1 MATHASRDTRTGN
14 KKELEIEVFLNENYS
29 GNVYPQTHVGKKFGG
44 KGDHIVDI
52 LLDGDAYKKT
62 EQAKRWT
69 SRHKG
74 GKLISIKRQGTGGTA
89 EEKIPYE
96 CDKLQDAIDNYG
108 YDSAIIVL
116 CGNSGWTLKE
126 HYLSDKFAK
135 RLKLITKDVTIM
147 TEEQFIEY
155 IK

>member
-1 MATHASRDTRTGN
+1 MATHAPRDTTTGKVN
-14 KKELEIEVFLNENYS
+14 EINIENFLIENYVGDVHAQVEI
-29 GNVYPQTHVGKKFGG
+29 GNQFGSKK
-44 KGDHIVDI
+44 KHIADI
-52 LLDGDAYKKT
+52 LLDGKVITKKGRKT
-62 EQAKRWT
+62 PT
-69 SRHKG
+69 SLKQG
-74 GKLISIKRQGTGGTA
+74 GTIVSMKLQSVGGTA
-89 EEKIPYE
+89 EEKIPFE

-126 HYLSDKFAK
+126 YYLSDKFAK
-135 RLKLITKDVTIM
+135 KLKLIAKDVTIM